1 MDTIK
6 VKINGIEV
14 CAPKGSTILEAARL
28 AHIEIP
34 TLCFL
39 KEINEIEE
47 SEETRLYAESLRQL
61 VDNAAIN
68 IPVTLEK
75 YYPGRGF
82 ETDKPQI
89 EIKLHLIKHG
99 GLKLDI

>member
-1 MDTIK
+1 M
-6 VKINGIEV
+6 
-14 CAPKGSTILEAARL
+14 
-28 AHIEIP
+28 
-34 TLCFL
+34 
-39 KEINEIEE
+39 
-47 SEETRLYAESLRQL
+47 
-61 VDNAAIN
+61 DNAAIN

-75 YYPGRGF
+75 YYPGKGF